1 MNPSDAHAVR
11 RIVESSGFFLPHE
24 IEIAEELV
32 RERLARGTGSGYH
45 FVFADRGGDT
55 VGYSCF
61 GPICCTQWSF
71 DLYWIAVRDA
81 CRGGG
86 IGRRILLES
95 EERIR
100 AAGGRRVYIETSSRD
115 LYLPTRRFYL
125 RCGYEVEAIVEEFYG
140 PGDSKY
146 LFVKAL

>member
-1 MNPSDAHAVR
+1 VKPDDAPAVR
-11 RIVESSGFFLPHE
+11 RIVESSGFFHPDE

-32 RERLARGTGSGYH
+32 RERLAKGIASGYH
-45 FVFADRGGDT
+45 FLFADRGGDT

-61 GPICCTQWSF
+61 GPIVCTQWSF
-71 DLYWIAVRDA
+71 DLYWIAVHDA

-100 AAGGRRVYIETSSRD
+100 AAGGRRVYVETSSRD
-115 LYLPTRRFYL
+115 LYLPTREFYL
-125 RCGYEVEAIVEEFYG
+125 RCGYKVEVVVEEFYG

-146 LFVKAL
+146 LFSKAL